1 MYFPGWFGSGWVHAN
16 RIKRAVMKVHVLILF
31 LIVGIASGGRSQAA
45 DGLVLP
51 GLGNLGIK
59 PGASSLVADQP
70 NSVAEPKPL
79 EAVLQAIKQS
89 LPGRALGARLVDRR
103 GRQAYEIRWMGENG
117 KVSDITADALSGEI
131 VDKR

>member
-1 MYFPGWFGSGWVHAN
+1 
-16 RIKRAVMKVHVLILF
+16 MKVHDLILF
-31 LIVGIASGGRSQAA
+31 LIIGVAAGGNLQAA

-51 GLGNLGIK
+51 GLGELGIK
-59 PGASSLVADQP
+59 PGVSSLVADQP
-70 NSVAEPKPL
+70 EPVTQPKPL
-79 EAVLQAIKQS
+79 EVVLQAIKQS

-117 KVSDITADALSGEI
+117 KVSDITADAMSGEI